1 MDDFKREASVTLSA
15 LILGVT
21 AAGLLPVA
29 LEIHY
34 GAGRGLI
41 AITAVLVG
49 LTWGILVLFLLAVL
63 SGGSANPQK
72 KS

>member
-1 MDDFKREASVTLSA
+1 MDDFKREASITLTG
-15 LILGVT
+15 LIIGVMT
-21 AAGLLPVA
+21 GGLLPVA
-29 LEIHY
+29 LEIHF

-49 LTWGILVLFLLAVL
+49 LTWGMVVLLLLAVL
-63 SGGSANPQK
+63 SGGSPATDK